1 MLGSDGLTMPVGQV
15 VHHTEQTTTVY
26 NVEVADWHR
35 HTYLSSWWIFV
46 VHNATCVTAIAKNAA
61 KKVGGA
67 SSN

>member
-35 HTYLSSWWIFV
+35 HTYLVSW
-46 VHNATCVTAIAKNAA
+46 
-61 KKVGGA
+61 
-67 SSN
+67 